1 MMAKNQGCRRQM
13 IILEGKIEPQ
23 NSKKY
28 TAFFTNTPFADTS
41 QVKPWQLNIWSD
53 CMLCAPQQEINE
65 KMHLECIGLNWVLL
79 KWKKRQWESQG
90 NPLLMRYYTSLESP
104 LSHHYGEKIS
114 LNVQSLQVSVICVK
128 LSKTFLLKCL
138 IPISQYGGWP
148 NFSLLG
154 QEIHLANYSW
164 WTCQYFHTNRL
175 QSQCISSTIR

>member
-104 LSHHYGEKIS
+104 LSHHYGEKKLFKCAKFASFCHLCKTIKDF
-114 LNVQSLQVSVICVK
+114 LVK
-128 LSKTFLLKCL
+128 MFNS
-138 IPISQYGGWP
+138 
-148 NFSLLG
+148 
-154 QEIHLANYSW
+154 HLTIW
-164 WTCQYFHTNRL
+164 RL
-175 QSQCISSTIR
+175 T